1 MDGMGWVSW
10 GIEHITVF
18 KSASDHLKSILT
30 LFWTLSLHKRPFGRD
45 WKYSFGQLDR
55 MGHKAGCSVDIN
67 FHLVYV
73 GKVHMQLLLSKKNY
87 VKNLIWVFFG
97 TRFIKDLDIYSVM
110 CRPMLV
116 TIRSDVSSVRALA
129 WVVILVTNNTPIK
142 RQGSSR
148 IWNLDVYFVNSND
161 NY

>member
-1 MDGMGWVSW
+1 MQKISIWPYNKPHMGWGGMGWVSW

-73 GKVHMQLLLSKKNY
+73 GKVHMQLLFSKKIMSTIWSGCFLVHGLSRTWIYTLWCADRCWWQSDPMSLLY
-87 VKNLIWVFFG
+87 VLWLEWSF
-97 TRFIKDLDIYSVM
+97 
-110 CRPMLV
+110 
-116 TIRSDVSSVRALA
+116 
-129 WVVILVTNNTPIK
+129 W
-142 RQGSSR
+142 
-148 IWNLDVYFVNSND
+148 
-161 NY
+161 